1 MKVETGGE
9 KLITL
14 FDLQGKPIHL
24 RENVPVHYVS
34 NDYAHIHFTDDEEV
48 CCVYVG
54 IGIIASEIVR
64 DENLLIP
71 LVKFLNNQ
79 LTLIRKGEETGNW
92 DDLDVYQT
100 TLGEYWDIPSYRL
113 PYKEVCLLKSKH
125 GITINGRV
133 FREVPYSS
141 NYRIFTPTAK
151 DFTHH
156 YKDIFNK
163 ITPWKG

>member
-1 MKVETGGE
+1 MKIETGGE

-14 FDLQGKPIHL
+14 FNLEGKPIYL

-34 NDYAHIHFTDDEEV
+34 NDYAHIHFTDDEEI

-54 IGIIASEIVR
+54 IGIMASEIVR

-92 DDLDVYQT
+92 DDLDIYQT
-100 TLGEYWDIPSYRL
+100 TMGKHWDVPWYEGVTNGSEDFVENARKEKFNDKFYSFYKPTIDYFLKNYDSKFKDL
-113 PYKEVCLLKSKH
+113 P
-125 GITINGRV
+125 II
-133 FREVPYSS
+133 
-141 NYRIFTPTAK
+141 
-151 DFTHH
+151 
-156 YKDIFNK
+156 
-163 ITPWKG
+163 KGVTNEN